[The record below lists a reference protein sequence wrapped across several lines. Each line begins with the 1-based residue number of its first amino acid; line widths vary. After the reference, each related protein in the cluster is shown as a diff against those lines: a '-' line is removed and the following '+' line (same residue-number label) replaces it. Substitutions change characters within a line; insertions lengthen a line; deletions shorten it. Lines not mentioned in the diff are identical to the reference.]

1 MPGLRVLLVDDDK
14 VDQMAF
20 KRLVR
25 EQNLDYD
32 YRIAGSAEEAR
43 RALSSEK
50 FDVVI
55 ADYYLGDGTA
65 FEVFDYIIDTPFII
79 ATGTGAEDVAVRAM
93 KAGAYDYLI
102 KDLERNYLRVLPL
115 TVEKA
120 VARKRSESQ
129 FRMLSHAVMSIS
141 DSVYITDME
150 DRITFVNKA
159 FCKAYYYDEESI
171 IGRESAALGPTGWK
185 GEFTHIRR
193 DGSEFPVSLSRS
205 IIKDEHGN
213 DIAIVGVARDFT
225 ARRHAERALRDSEK
239 RYRDLVENS
248 LGLICTHELD
258 GRLITVNPAAAHTL
272 GYEPE
277 ELIGRNLKE
286 LIAPDS
292 QRYFGMY
299 LEGIARKESDS
310 GLMRVMTRDGRER
323 IWEYRNLRCEEAGK
337 TPYVLGHAHDITELK
352 VADRMKSEFLA
363 NMSHEIRTP
372 MNAIIGMTGL
382 LLDTDLSP
390 EQQEFA
396 ETVRASADA
405 LLTIINDI
413 LDFSKVEA
421 GKLAFE
427 TLDFDLRNIVEG
439 AVDLLAPQAEGKANE
454 LASLVYSDVPTL
466 LRGDPGRLRQVLANL
481 LSNAIK
487 FTERGEVVV
496 RVSKE
501 TESDSHVGVRFT
513 ISDTGIGI
521 ADEKQSHLFR
531 AFSQADGSTTRRYG
545 GTGLG
550 LAISKRLVEM
560 MGGEIGVISA
570 PGKGSTFWFTARFE
584 KQAED
589 SLAAP
594 APRESLERVRALI
607 VDDNATNRK
616 ILHLQ
621 LTSWGMPNQGASSGG
636 EALEMLRRAAS
647 SGEPFEVAI
656 LDMQMPGMDGIGLA
670 RAIKSDPSV
679 AATRLVMMTSFGQ
692 RGDDETIKS
701 SGIEACLT
709 KPVKQSHIFDCL
721 ATLLANEPDGAAR
734 EETPGRVTPEQEAR
748 AGHVEREKRRQTRV
762 LVAEDNPINQ
772 KLVLRQ
778 LQKLGF
784 VADAVGNGLE
794 VLEALAMIPYDIILM
809 DCQMPEMDGYE
820 ATTEIR
826 RREGDSRHTTI
837 IALTANALSGDR
849 DRCLS
854 AGMDDYISKPVKQEE
869 LGAILDIYSASPSR
883 GSGESAEPRE
893 ESHISVIDLG
903 VLASIRG
910 LGDGGDS
917 DPLSELIDLF
927 LDDSAARLASLRNAR
942 KANDSRAFY
951 RAAHTLK
958 GSSGNM
964 GARRMA
970 SICDYLEDAGRK
982 GSLEGLG
989 PLLNALE
996 EEFASVTRALE
1007 AEKGK

>member
-1 MPGLRVLLVDDDK
+1 MAGLRVLLVDDDK

-25 EQNLDYD
+25 EQGLDYD

-43 RALSSEK
+43 RVLSSEK

-65 FEVFDYIIDTPFII
+65 FEVFDYIVDTPFII
-79 ATGTGAEDVAVRAM
+79 ATGTGAEDVAVKAM

-115 TVEKA
+115 TVERA

-141 DSVYITDME
+141 DSVYITDM
-150 DRITFVNKA
+150 DGRIIFVNKA
-159 FCKAYYYDEESI
+159 FCEAYHYDEKSI
-171 IGRESAALGPTGWK
+171 LGRESGVLGPTGWK
-185 GEFTHIRR
+185 GEFTHIRG

-213 DIAIVGVARDFT
+213 DTAIVGVARDFT
-225 ARRHAERALRDSEK
+225 VRRQAERALRDSEK

-277 ELIGRNLKE
+277 ELIGRNLSE

-292 QRYFGMY
+292 QRFFGLY
-299 LEGIARKESDS
+299 LEGISRKASDS
-310 GLMRVMTRDGRER
+310 GLMKVMTRDGRVR

-337 TPYVLGHAHDITELK
+337 TPYVLGHAHDITEMK

-413 LDFSKVEA
+413 LDFSKIEA

-427 TLDFDLRNIVEG
+427 TLDFDLRATVEG
-439 AVDLLAPQAEGKANE
+439 AVDLLAPQAESKANE
-454 LASLVYSDVPTL
+454 LASLVYGDVPTL

-501 TESDSHVGVRFT
+501 AESDSHVGVRFA

-521 ADEKQSHLFR
+521 TDEQQRHLFR

-560 MGGEIGVISA
+560 MGGEIGVVSA

-584 KQAED
+584 KQAEG
-589 SLAAP
+589 AGTAP
-594 APRESLERVRALI
+594 EPRESLERVRALV

-621 LTSWGMPNQGASSGG
+621 LTSWGMPNEGASNGG
-636 EALEMLRRAAS
+636 EALETLRRAAS

-656 LDMQMPGMDGIGLA
+656 LDMQMPGMDGVGLA
-670 RAIKSDPSV
+670 RAIKSDPAV
-679 AATRLVMMTSFGQ
+679 AATRLLMMTSFGQ

-701 SGIEACLT
+701 AGIEACLT
-709 KPVKQSHIFDCL
+709 KPVKQSSLFDCL
-721 ATLLANEPDGAAR
+721 ATLLAKEPHGEAR
-734 EETPGRVTPEQEAR
+734 EERPERGVPEAR
-748 AGHVEREKRRQTRV
+748 PGHAGPEKRRQTRV

-820 ATTEIR
+820 TTSEIR

-849 DRCLS
+849 ERCLS

-869 LGAILDIYSASPSR
+869 LGAVLDIYSESPS
-883 GSGESAEPRE
+883 GASGESAGPNEENRAAVIEP
-893 ESHISVIDLG
+893 G
-903 VLASIRG
+903 VLDGIRG
-910 LGDGGDS
+910 LGSGGDS

-927 LDDSAARLASLRNAR
+927 LDDSAKRLASLRDAR

-970 SICDYLEDAGRK
+970 SICDYLEEAGRN

-989 PLLNALE
+989 LLLATLE
-996 EEFASVTRALE
+996 EEFAAVTRALE